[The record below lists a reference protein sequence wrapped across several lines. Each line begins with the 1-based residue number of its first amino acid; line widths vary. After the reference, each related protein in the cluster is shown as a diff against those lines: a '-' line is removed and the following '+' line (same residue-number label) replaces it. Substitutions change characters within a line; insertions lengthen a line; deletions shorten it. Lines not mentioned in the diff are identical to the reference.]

1 MPGRTHI
8 RRVAYQVDFFLTII
22 GAYLLPVE
30 AGGVA
35 APYRPGLPQRNQRD
49 ARAKLP
55 LELHV
60 HLVLSNPQGE
70 HRNLGREVINLN
82 PVEILNPDPRLQQQ
96 LRLVI
101 PAQLLQLLQDSVL
114 QLAQLLIGDHQKIAR
129 PAGRIKHLN
138 PRDPIQQLTQPLR

>member
-1 MPGRTHI
+1 M
-8 RRVAYQVDFFLTII
+8 
-22 GAYLLPVE
+22 
-30 AGGVA
+30 
-35 APYRPGLPQRNQRD
+35 
-49 ARAKLP
+49 
-55 LELHV
+55 
-60 HLVLSNPQGE
+60 LSNPQGE